1 MASLNRSLVAIL
13 LADAVGYSRMIAAD
27 ELAAMESITAC
38 RRVLDGLLRRYNGVL
53 VQTAG
58 DGMLVTFASVV
69 NALHCAVDFQSGL
82 KRRNQSLPVDRR
94 VQFRIGINIDDII
107 IGGDELHG
115 DGINVAARLE
125 QLAEP
130 GGICV
135 SDAVFLTA
143 RHKVWLDF
151 ECLGEKTLKNLP
163 DPINVYRI
171 LVDEEPTATA
181 VTWRGKVADDRIWVF
196 AGEDGKGQRVRLVIR
211 DSELR
216 HARGGIVIGRNPKLC
231 NIIIDDESLS
241 RCHARLSLAGG
252 ELYFEDLDSSNGT
265 VADDIPVRPFEPAR
279 LQPGSSIRMGQ
290 VNLRLSLEPV
300 SPNGGRARS
309 TA

>member
-1 MASLNRSLVAIL
+1 LVAIL
-13 LADAVGYSRMIAAD
+13 LADVAGYSRMIAAD

-38 RRVLDGLLRRYNGVL
+38 RRILDQLLQRYDGVL

-58 DGMLVTFASVV
+58 DGLLVTFTSLV
-69 NALHCAVDFQSGL
+69 NAVHCAVDFQSAL
-82 KRRNQSLPVDRR
+82 KRRNQSLSADRR
-94 VQFRIGINIDDII
+94 MQFRIGINIDDII
-107 IGGDELHG
+107 VGGDDLHG
-115 DGINVAARLE
+115 DGINIAARLE

-135 SDAVFLTA
+135 SDAVYLTT

-151 ECLGEKTLKNLP
+151 ECLGAKDLKNMP

-171 LVDEEPTATA
+171 IIEDEPTATA
-181 VTWRGKVADDRIWVF
+181 VSWRSKVDGDRLWVF
-196 AGEDGKGQRVRLVIR
+196 AGADGKGQPLRIVVR

-216 HARGGIVIGRNPKLC
+216 HAHGGIVFGRNPKLC

-265 VADDIPVRPFEPAR
+265 FADDTPVRPLEPALLR
-279 LQPGSSIRMGQ
+279 PGSSIRMGQ
-290 VNLRLSLEPV
+290 VTLTLSVEAVPTSGG
-300 SPNGGRARS
+300 SPA
-309 TA
+309 A